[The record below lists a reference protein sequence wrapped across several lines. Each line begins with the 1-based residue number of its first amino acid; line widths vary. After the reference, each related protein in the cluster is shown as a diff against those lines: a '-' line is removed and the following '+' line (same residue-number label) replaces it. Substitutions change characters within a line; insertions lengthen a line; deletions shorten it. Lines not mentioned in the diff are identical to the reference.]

1 MKMKLYLYDHCPFCV
16 RADMVANY
24 KRVDHE
30 KVYLL
35 NDDEKTCIDLVGA
48 KMLPILEDESGHAM
62 GESLDIAKKLDK
74 IGASEQTI
82 REEYGTKKVTDQ
94 FATASYSINCLLF
107 PRNIQI
113 GLPEFA
119 TDAACSYFRNKKEE
133 IIDQSFDHAFANTAE
148 HKAKVEAML
157 VQVSGLEYPSEHHG
171 QISWSDVIIYPTLR
185 NLTMVKD
192 LVIPESVL
200 RYIQEVAEVTDT
212 MCYFEDAI

>member
-1 MKMKLYLYDHCPFCV
+1 MKLYLYDHCPFCV

-35 NDDEKTCIDLVGA
+35 NDDEKSCFDLIGA

-62 GESLDIAKKLDK
+62 GESLDIAKALDK
-74 IGASEQTI
+74 MGAPEQHIRPEYNTQTI
-82 REEYGTKKVTDQ
+82 TDHIQ
-94 FATASYSINCLLF
+94 NAGYAINCLLF

-119 TDAACSYFRNKKEE
+119 TDAACAYFRGKKEE

-157 VQVSGLEYPSEHHG
+157 ASLPALEYPSDHHG
-171 QISWSDVIIYPTLR
+171 QISWSDVLIYPTLR

-192 LVIPESVL
+192 LAFPDEVL
-200 RYIQEVAEVTDT
+200 RYIKEVAESTDT

>member
-1 MKMKLYLYDHCPFCV
+1 MKLYLYDHCPFCV

-35 NDDEKTCIDLVGA
+35 NDDEKSCFDLIGA
-48 KMLPILEDESGHAM
+48 KMLPILEDESGQAM
-62 GESLDIAKKLDK
+62 GESLDIAKALDK
-74 IGASEQTI
+74 MGAPEQQI
-82 REEYGTKKVTDQ
+82 RPEYNTQAITDHIQ
-94 FATASYSINCLLF
+94 NAGYAINCLLF

-119 TDAACSYFRNKKEE
+119 TDAACAYFRGKKEE

-157 VQVSGLEYPSEHHG
+157 ASLPTLEYPSDHHG

-192 LVIPESVL
+192 LAFPDEVL
-200 RYIQEVAEVTDT
+200 RYIKEVAESTDT